1 MICGLNIEL
10 FYYFIKFF
18 LSFKIKSN
26 DFLKLLTEY
35 KPLILISWKNIILL
49 KFVMKEIR
57 NIIETYQKID
67 FSRQKAALATVVRVE
82 GSSYRRTGARMLIT
96 DSGEWIGGI
105 SGGCLEGDALKRAK
119 LAMAQGKPTI
129 VTYDT
134 TDDDPYQIGVGLGCN
149 GIIDVLLTPLDF
161 KNENNAV
168 MTLKNCINSRTP
180 NVVLCVTSLKG
191 KFENFSLGQTF
202 RFDNAE
208 NFLQKFP
215 HSEMADD
222 LLSEIENCLSTET
235 SASKTYQAE
244 QGEIKIFIEVIIP
257 STHLIIYGGNY
268 DIYPMVK
275 LAKEIGWKV
284 SVICNPLKVHK
295 TLFDM
300 ADEVI
305 DKEKSQNI
313 AIDPYTV
320 ALLMAHD
327 YETDFRNMQNLLKT
341 DIKYI
346 GMLGPKKRTDKMFRK
361 LAEDETPI
369 SDEDLARIATP
380 VGLDIGA
387 TTPEEIAISI
397 IAEIK
402 TFFSGRDGS
411 RLTFREGAIYG

>member
-1 MICGLNIEL
+1 
-10 FYYFIKFF
+10 
-18 LSFKIKSN
+18 
-26 DFLKLLTEY
+26 
-35 KPLILISWKNIILL
+35 
-49 KFVMKEIR
+49 MKEIR

-168 MTLKNCINSRTP
+168 LTLQSCINSRTP
-180 NVVLCVTSLKG
+180 NVVLSVTSLKG
-191 KFENFSLGQTF
+191 KFEQFSLGQTF

-208 NFLQKFP
+208 NFSQKFSN
-215 HSEMADD
+215 SEIVND
-222 LLSEIENCLSTET
+222 LLHEIENCFSSEKST
-235 SASKTYQAE
+235 SQIYKTE
-244 QGEIKIFIEVIIP
+244 QGEIKFFIEVIIP
-257 STHLIIYGGNY
+257 STHLLIYGGNY

-295 TLFDM
+295 YLLDM

-305 DKEKSQNI
+305 DREKSQNLT
-313 AIDPYTV
+313 IDPYTV

-327 YETDFRNMQNLLKT
+327 YETDFRNMKNLIKT
-341 DIKYI
+341 NIKYI
-346 GMLGPKKRTDKMFRK
+346 GMLGPKKRTDKMFVK
-361 LAEDETPI
+361 LTEDGTPI

-411 RLTFREGAIYG
+411 RLTFREGAIYS